1 MAKPDAQL
9 WSGCPIA
16 FEIPKECDMF
26 TRSQTVTLAAAM
38 LAAGLAV
45 AQTQTPPGQTS
56 PTPPDARTGSPT
68 ANPRDTTTGNPGA
81 VPQDQMDPYSTDKE
95 FVKNVLES
103 NATEVHLGKLAQDK
117 ASSDAVKEL
126 GKRMVEAHTQT
137 SEQLKQAATALN
149 VPVPAEPTRKAKK
162 AEDKLAKL
170 SGADFDRAYAKMA
183 AEEQKQAVKQFERE
197 SKNGKVPGVK
207 EFASKNLSVE
217 QERQK
222 QAEELASAGTGT
234 ASRQK

>member
-1 MAKPDAQL
+1 
-9 WSGCPIA
+9 
-16 FEIPKECDMF
+16 MF
-26 TRSQTVTLAAAM
+26 MRSHTITLAAAM
-38 LAAGLAV
+38 LVAGLAG

-68 ANPRDTTTGNPGA
+68 TNPRENTPGA
-81 VPQDQMDPYSTDKE
+81 IPQDQQQMDPYLTDKE

-103 NATEVHLGKLAQDK
+103 NATEVHLGKMAQDK

-126 GKRMVEAHTQT
+126 GKRMVEAHTET
-137 SEQLKQAATALN
+137 SQQLKKAADALN
-149 VPVPAEPTRKAKK
+149 VPVPSEPTRKAKK

-183 AEEQKQAVKQFERE
+183 AEEQKQAVKQYERE
-197 SKNGKVPGVK
+197 SKNGKVAGVK

-222 QAEELASAGTGT
+222 QAEQLASGGTGE